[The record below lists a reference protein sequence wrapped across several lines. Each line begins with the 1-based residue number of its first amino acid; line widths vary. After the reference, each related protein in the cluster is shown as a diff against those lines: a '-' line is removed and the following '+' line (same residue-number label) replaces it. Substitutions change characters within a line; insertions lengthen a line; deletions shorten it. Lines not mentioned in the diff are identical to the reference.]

1 MLFRSVNNMAYKVT
15 QAIRDLQDNQRYYR
29 AGDVY
34 PRKDL
39 EVDDER
45 VAELVKGGYIVAD
58 VEEDADLYKLKKD
71 ELVALAVEKG
81 IEVDTK
87 DTKAEIIEKLEV

>member
-1 MLFRSVNNMAYKVT
+1 MAYKVT

-29 AGDVY
+29 AGDKF
-34 PRKDL
+34 PRNGLK
-39 EVDDER
+39 VDDER

-58 VEEDADLYKLKKD
+58 VEEDADLSKLKKD

-81 IEVDTK
+81 IEVDAK

>member
-1 MLFRSVNNMAYKVT
+1 MAYKVT

-29 AGDVY
+29 AGDTF
-34 PRKDL
+34 PRNGLK
-39 EVDDER
+39 VDDER

-58 VEEDADLYKLKKD
+58 VEEDADLSKLKKD

-81 IEVDTK
+81 IEVDAK
-87 DTKAEIIEKLEV
+87 DTKADIIEKLEA

>member
-1 MLFRSVNNMAYKVT
+1 MAYKVT

-29 AGDVY
+29 AGDTF
-34 PRKDL
+34 PRNGLK
-39 EVDDER
+39 VDDER
-45 VAELVKGGYIVAD
+45 VAELVKGGYIVAE
-58 VEEDADLYKLKKD
+58 VEEEADLSKLKKD

>member
-1 MLFRSVNNMAYKVT
+1 MAFKVT
-15 QAIRDLQDNQRYYR
+15 TPIRDLQDNLHYYT
-29 AGDVY
+29 AGDIF
-34 PRKDL
+34 PREGLD
-39 EVDDER
+39 VDDDR

-58 VEEDADLYKLKKD
+58 VEEDADLSKLKKD

>member
-1 MLFRSVNNMAYKVT
+1 MAYKVT
-15 QAIRDLQDNQRYYR
+15 QAIRDLQDNKHYYR
-29 AGDVY
+29 AGDIF
-34 PRKDL
+34 PRDGLKV
-39 EVDDER
+39 EDDR

-58 VEEDADLYKLKKD
+58 VEEDADLSKLKKD

>member
-1 MLFRSVNNMAYKVT
+1 MAYKVT

-29 AGDVY
+29 AGDKF
-34 PRKDL
+34 PRNGL

-45 VAELVKGGYIVAD
+45 VAELVKGGYIVAV
-58 VEEDADLYKLKKD
+58 VEDDADLSKLKKD
-71 ELVALAVEKG
+71 ELVALAIEKG

>member
-1 MLFRSVNNMAYKVT
+1 MTYKVT
-15 QAIRDLQDNQRYYR
+15 QAIRDLKDNQHYYR
-29 AGDVY
+29 AGDVF
-34 PRKDL
+34 PREGLK
-39 EVDDER
+39 VDDER

-58 VEEDADLYKLKKD
+58 VEEDADLSKLKKD